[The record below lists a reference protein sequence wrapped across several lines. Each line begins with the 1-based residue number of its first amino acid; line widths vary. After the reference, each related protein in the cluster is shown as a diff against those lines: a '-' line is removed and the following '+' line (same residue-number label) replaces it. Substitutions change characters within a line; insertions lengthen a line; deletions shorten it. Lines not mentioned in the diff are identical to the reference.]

1 MDFGF
6 WILDF
11 RFWILVVSCQI
22 LFPSPHFPMKRIL
35 AQCAKELVQFRR
47 DGLTL
52 ALAFLLPFMTLL
64 IFGFAIRLESKNIP
78 LIVQDF
84 DRTNLSGS
92 YIERLYATNQFVPK
106 QWSGV
111 DPVRDAI
118 DKGIAKAAVII
129 PPQFSR
135 DVQAR
140 RSTVVQV
147 LIDATDVNNARVIK
161 NSIQRVTNFFMQV
174 QGLLPTTSSI
184 TPQIRLWFNP
194 GRLEALYIV
203 PGVYGVV
210 LWIFPSL
217 LTAIAMVREK
227 EKGTILQVYASSISA
242 TELLLGKGLAYLL
255 IAISEALVV
264 MGLGSLIFQVGLV
277 GDPTTLL
284 LGTLLFLTDSV
295 LFGLLIGV
303 RSSNQ
308 NAAVQGISLVGFITS
323 VLLSGFIYPLN
334 NIPFPLS
341 LVPNVVPTRY
351 YIDITRDAL
360 VRGTGWTGV
369 WLDLVM
375 LMVLGLVFFNAS
387 RRVLSQM
394 QLPS

>member
-1 MDFGF
+1 
-6 WILDF
+6 
-11 RFWILVVSCQI
+11 
-22 LFPSPHFPMKRIL
+22 MKRIL
-35 AQCAKELVQFRR
+35 TQCAKELVQFRR

-52 ALAFLLPFMTLL
+52 ALAFLLPFMALL

-84 DRTNLSGS
+84 DRTNLSSS
-92 YIERLYATNQFVPK
+92 YIERLYATNQFVPV
-106 QWSGV
+106 QWSGG
-111 DPVRDAI
+111 DPVRNAI
-118 DKGIAKAAVII
+118 DRGIAKAAVII
-129 PPQFSR
+129 PPQFSG
-135 DVQAR
+135 DIKGG

-147 LIDATDVNNARVIK
+147 LIDATDVNNARVIR
-161 NSIQRVTNFFMQV
+161 NSIQAVTYFFMQV
-174 QGLLPTTSSI
+174 QGLLSSTSNI
-184 TPQIRLWFNP
+184 TPRIRLWFNP

-203 PGVYGVV
+203 PGAFGVV

-217 LTAIAMVREK
+217 LTAIAMVQEK

-264 MGLGSLIFQVGLV
+264 MGLGSLIFQIGLV

-295 LFGLLIGV
+295 LFGLLLGV

-308 NAAVQGISLVGFITS
+308 NAAVQGVSLVGFITCL
-323 VLLSGFIYPLN
+323 LLSGFIYPLN

-341 LVPNVVPTRY
+341 LLANVVPARY
-351 YIDITRDAL
+351 YIDITRDAF

-369 WLDLVM
+369 WFDLVM
-375 LMVLGLVFFNAS
+375 LMVLGLVFFNVS

-394 QLPS
+394 QLPN